1 MLAWEDRCQDM
12 ESLCTV
18 KAVGQMEQDSAPKP
32 AYFHQVP
39 LCTECLLR
47 HSSPSFLATMELNA
61 QTSFGLAWR
70 FPNFSTR
77 EFYCAELEAWN
88 RVWCPTGDPGGP
100 SGRSV
105 NSRCRVS
112 FYMSPRARV
121 EAVAPSALL
130 FIDKFAFHHHAAE
143 FPQIFAD
150 TWRFF
155 ISSVITLLASL
166 PRSGPAGGNNSC
178 WGFRVPQK
186 PHLISA
192 LQGLL
197 SPKSRKTLLHS
208 RQERTI

>member
-1 MLAWEDRCQDM
+1 MRQPVCAEGGVLP
-12 ESLCTV
+12 
-18 KAVGQMEQDSAPKP
+18 G
-32 AYFHQVP
+32 
-39 LCTECLLR
+39 CLLWLLPSQGGCGPHVRMPHPAWLLTSEGKSSRR
-47 HSSPSFLATMELNA
+47 HDVVYSL
-61 QTSFGLAWR
+61 
-70 FPNFSTR
+70 PNDR
-77 EFYCAELEAWN
+77 
-88 RVWCPTGDPGGP
+88 
-100 SGRSV
+100 RSV

>member
-1 MLAWEDRCQDM
+1 MPR
-12 ESLCTV
+12 
-18 KAVGQMEQDSAPKP
+18 
-32 AYFHQVP
+32 HP
-39 LCTECLLR
+39 LDWR
-47 HSSPSFLATMELNA
+47 GGS
-61 QTSFGLAWR
+61 QTSAHESSTAQSWKPGTVSGVPRVIPAGLQESSR
-70 FPNFSTR
+70 RHDVVYSLPNDR
-77 EFYCAELEAWN
+77 
-88 RVWCPTGDPGGP
+88 
-100 SGRSV
+100 RSV